1 MNRNKSFLRF
11 VTKLAAW
18 RGAAAMAIVAVAL
31 ISVLAAN
38 SVLAAPQMVAP
49 VKKMKFR
56 GLVVSANTASIV
68 LRNPKNPM
76 DIISFTYSYPVRDQM
91 IKIMTAGGYQFQD
104 KVTVEYAYGTTIA
117 LKLSGKTSKHKNQ
130 LPPPVQTPTPQ
141 KSQ

>member
-1 MNRNKSFLRF
+1 MKKNKTFLGFGRKSGVF
-11 VTKLAAW
+11 AA
-18 RGAAAMAIVAVAL
+18 AIVAVAL
-31 ISVLAAN
+31 ICVLAAN

-76 DIISFTYSYPVRDQM
+76 EIISFTYSYPVRDQM
-91 IKIMTAGGYQFQD
+91 IKIMTAGGFQFQD

-117 LKLSGKTSKHKNQ
+117 LKLSGKPSKHKNQ
-130 LPPPVQTPTPQ
+130 LPPPVQATQ
-141 KSQ
+141 SHRSQQ